1 MTTLGVHV
9 LLFLLFQSMTLVAK
23 YSRAVN
29 LQLPHVAADCQLCFA
44 SIHDLVCE
52 VDGN

>member
-1 MTTLGVHV
+1 MYHV
-9 LLFLLFQSMTLVAK
+9 LLFLLFKLMTFVAEF
-23 YSRAVN
+23 SRAVK